1 MVRVSRQ
8 GSERQNKMLL
18 WALSYCV
25 ENRIPLTYLD
35 NDIRKHAVEIPIEK
49 FLPSQDDCREIRNRM
64 NLVVARILVQEIPFF
79 QRHFSECV
87 PKHIR
92 HRFWRES
99 SKKSNVVNIFIYISK
114 SWVFLEEWICVQTFF
129 TNEIYRFQRGLK
141 RYNGLMNLR
150 TTGTSD

>member
-8 GSERQNKMLL
+8 GSERQNKMML

-25 ENRIPLTYLD
+25 ENRVPSTYLD

-49 FLPSQDDCREIRNRM
+49 FLPSQDDSKEIRNRM
-64 NLVVARILVQEIPFF
+64 SIIVARILVQEIPFF

-87 PKHIR
+87 PKHVR

-99 SKKSNVVNIFIYISK
+99 SKKSSVVNIFIYH
-114 SWVFLEEWICVQTFF
+114 L
-129 TNEIYRFQRGLK
+129 
-141 RYNGLMNLR
+141 
-150 TTGTSD
+150 